1 MKLLTKSDRHDAQL
15 GVVERVAY
23 MSGNAGISFVN
34 TIIAAFMLFYY
45 TDVIH
50 LNAATIG
57 TIILVSRIFD
67 GFSDIFFGFMIDYTK
82 SRVGKSRVWILRS
95 ILPYLASTIL
105 LFSVPISVNPLIQYI
120 YVFITYNLCNA
131 ICLTAL
137 SVAYNSM
144 LVNITANSYEHGLL
158 GVLAMIGASI
168 GSVGVQSF
176 FINLVEQLGGTPK
189 AWQLAGIIFAV
200 FGSFLAFICFLF
212 TKERVKE
219 SEKPKVSRAVLKS
232 DFLDLV
238 KNKYWVLAVLIC
250 FFITLINGVVGSL
263 MMYYVKTLFIDT
275 KFYAPLANVFA
286 LSSLLALFL
295 SVIFLKLFGKRN
307 TMIIGLV
314 ITASAGVFQGIF
326 SGRPADFQF
335 ILIMCGIRGFGGG
348 LAMSGIYGVAADA
361 VEYGEWKTGKNYSG
375 VGLAGITF
383 GTKVATGLSVA
394 LAGVLINFSGYS
406 GALRVQPMAVLAKVN
421 LYINYL
427 PVVLCIMLGICLA
440 VYDLEKIYPKIQADL
455 AEKRKN
461 EIQGEEAI
469 EA

>member
-1 MKLLTKSDRHDAQL
+1 MKLWTRSDTHDAQL
-15 GVVERVAY
+15 GIFERSAY

-57 TIILVSRIFD
+57 TIILVSRLFD
-67 GFSDIFFGFMIDYTK
+67 GFTDIFFGFMIDYTHSK
-82 SRVGKSRVWILRS
+82 VGKSRVWILRS
-95 ILPYLASTIL
+95 ILPYFLSTIL
-105 LFSVPISVNPLIQYI
+105 LFSVPTSASSLLQYI

-144 LVNITANSYEHGLL
+144 LVNITSNAYEHGLL
-158 GVLAMIGASI
+158 GVLAMIGASL
-168 GSVGVQSF
+168 GSVGVQTF
-176 FINLVEQLGGTPK
+176 FINLVNQFGGTPK
-189 AWQLAGIIFAV
+189 AWQLVGIIFAT
-200 FGSFLAFICFLF
+200 FGSVFSFLCFLF

-219 SEKPKVSRAVLKS
+219 TEKPKISRAVLKE
-232 DFLDLV
+232 DLLDLV

-250 FFITLINGVVGSL
+250 FFITLLNGLTGSL
-263 MMYYVKTLFIDT
+263 MMYYVKSLFVDT
-275 KFYAPLANVFA
+275 SFYAPLANVIA
-286 LSSLLALFL
+286 LASLLALFL
-295 SVIFLKLFGKRN
+295 SVFLLKIFGKRN

-314 ITASAGVFQGIF
+314 LTGSAGIFQGFF

-335 ILIMCGIRGFGGG
+335 ILIMCGIRGFGAGMV
-348 LAMSGIYGVAADA
+348 MSGIYGVAADS

-406 GALRVQPMAVLAKVN
+406 GTLKVQPAAVLSSIN
-421 LYINYL
+421 LYMNYL
-427 PVVLCIMLGICLA
+427 PVALCILLGICLA
-440 VYDLEKIYPKIQADL
+440 VYDLDKIYPKIQAEL
-455 AEKRKN
+455 AERR
-461 EIQGEEAI
+461 QQDLPVEETI